1 MTEETKK
8 VQPKKFRLDGHLD
21 RRYDNEQL
29 FKPGTSG
36 NPAGRAVGS
45 RNKFGEKFVTQF
57 MEHWNIHGEKALD
70 ELAENNVEA
79 YSRLAIA
86 ILPKI
91 VELGDETKEAITEA
105 IKKRLPF
112 ESIREKIEKDESVVH

>member
-1 MTEETKK
+1 MAE
-8 VQPKKFRLDGHLD
+8 KFRLDGQPNRQFDH
-21 RRYDNEQL
+21 EQL

-36 NPAGRAVGS
+36 NPAGRPVGA
-45 RNKFGEKFVTQF
+45 RNRFGEKFVTQF

-70 ELAENNVEA
+70 ELVKNNVEA

-91 VELGDETKEAITEA
+91 VELGDDTKEAITEA
-105 IKKRLPF
+105 LKKRLPF
-112 ESIREKIEKDESVVH
+112 ESIRQKVEKDDSVVH